1 MGVMRFLVDPD
12 RVPAGWPDS
21 SQASVVG
28 IDGRIHPTRL
38 EWEED
43 TLTCRRTTSESGK
56 IHLSWP
62 VDHCGLMVVSTTSLK
77 ERETPYNLMIELA
90 RGKLSEVRDQAAAWE
105 QARMTMPTEYKGKIR
120 ESFRL
125 FSQATS
131 RQTSFVEANDLAA
144 KSLSLAFEASRL
156 LTDSYIAQRDM
167 AQRTSGLTSRT
178 SLGCR
183 IDASFQEQV
192 HREAVTSICDL
203 AAIPIE
209 WRTIESE
216 EGVYNWDDVESLV
229 SICRQNG
236 MFIKAG
242 PLINLGPEGLP
253 HWLSA
258 WSQDLYN
265 LTAFVCDFVETAITR
280 FQGLVRIWEV
290 SAFGNTGGAF
300 QLSEEERL
308 TLTARTLDTAV
319 RTDSDSQFFI
329 RVDQPW
335 GEYLRYGKHRLTPF
349 QFVDAMIRS
358 NLGLC
363 GVNLELAVGY
373 DPPGGGERDL
383 LGISRLIDLWSILGI
398 PLHVTLAIPS
408 ASGSDR
414 QATAHYQVS
423 QRSFGEWTA
432 EMQAKWLEQLLAL
445 LKAKHSVAGIFL
457 SCYSDQHPHRYPHA
471 GLLDA
476 EGQRKAAFRSLV
488 KFSS

>member
-1 MGVMRFLVDPD
+1 MGVMRFLIDPD
-12 RVPAGWPDS
+12 RVPAGWPDA
-21 SQASVVG
+21 SQACVVG

-38 EWEED
+38 EWEGR
-43 TLTCRRTTSESGK
+43 TLNCRRATSESGK
-56 IHLSWP
+56 VHLSWP
-62 VDHCGLMVVSTTSLK
+62 IDDHGVMVVSTTSLK
-77 ERETPYNLMIELA
+77 ERETPYNLLIELA

-105 QARMTMPTEYKGKIR
+105 QARMTMPTEYKGKVR
-120 ESFRL
+120 ESFLL

-131 RQTSFVEANDLAA
+131 RQPLFDEANTLAA
-144 KSLSLAFEASRL
+144 KSLSLAFEASQL
-156 LTDSYIAQRDM
+156 LTNSYIAQRES
-167 AQRTSGLTSRT
+167 TLKSSGLTSRT

-183 IDASFQEQV
+183 IDASLKDQV
-192 HREAVTSICDL
+192 HRDAVTSICNM
-203 AAIPIE
+203 ASIPIE
-209 WRTIESE
+209 WKSIESE
-216 EGVYNWDDVESLV
+216 EGDYNWDPVESLV
-229 SICRQNG
+229 SICRQEG

-242 PLINLGPEGLP
+242 PLINLGPNGLP

-258 WSQDLYN
+258 WSGDPYN

-300 QLSEEERL
+300 NLTEEERL

-335 GEYLRYGKHRLTPF
+335 GEYLRNGQHRLTPF

-363 GVNLELAVGY
+363 GVNLELALGY
-373 DPPGGGERDL
+373 DPPGAGERDL

-398 PLHVTLAIPS
+398 PLHVTLAAPS
-408 ASGSDR
+408 ASGPDP
-414 QATAHYQVS
+414 QATTGYQV
-423 QRSFGEWTA
+423 GERPGFEWDP
-432 EMQAKWLEQLLAL
+432 EKQAKWLEQLLAL

-457 SCYSDQHPHRYPHA
+457 SAYSDQYPHRYPHA
-471 GLLDA
+471 GLIDA
-476 EGQRKAAFRSLV
+476 DGQRKPAFQSMIKRLG
-488 KFSS
+488 